1 MKIAPENHLEASKFE
16 GDIRW
21 ELVQR
26 VIESPYLVGSAR
38 LRDFL
43 LHVTAC
49 AIRGTPEDAT
59 EQQIG
64 IQVFQRPPGF
74 NSSEDSIVRSQARLL
89 RHKLAAYFNAEGAS
103 EPVVVEIPKGHYL
116 PVFLP
121 SQRVEPAREPVVE
134 GSTSNSTKIRVPV
147 ESVSVASVPI
157 APIVLE
163 EKEGSLREPA
173 RADKGDRQRGWL
185 TLAGVGFALLLCLSL
200 AAVLLRWQRQAAV
213 AKPMKQLWAPFLSGD
228 PPLVIYSNALFVG
241 DAKSGMRYAAS
252 DGSEEHSKDLVDNYT
267 GTGELISVHE
277 LTKMFDGQ
285 RADFLLKR
293 SPLVTWD
300 EARSR
305 NLIFIGS
312 VAENGSLKLLPSTQD
327 FTLMATADAAGIVN
341 HHPRP
346 GEPQIYLRPEHPL
359 IKDYA
364 VVALLPG
371 VRPDHKMFVFSGLT
385 TLGTQAAVEYAL
397 EPATAAELMRQV
409 SFDKR
414 VHNFEALLEVSIRGG
429 VPLQPRLVSI
439 RVH

>member
-1 MKIAPENHLEASKFE
+1 MKTAPERHLEAFGLE
-16 GDIRW
+16 GDLRW

-26 VIESPYLVGSAR
+26 VIESPHLIGSAR

-49 AIRGTPEDAT
+49 AIRETAEDAT

-64 IQVFQRPPGF
+64 IQVFQRSPGF

-89 RHKLAAYFNAEGAS
+89 RLKLSAYFKAEGAF
-103 EPVVVEIPKGHYL
+103 EPIIIEIPKGHYL

-121 SQRVEPAREPVVE
+121 SPRTKLAEDTADVVP
-134 GSTSNSTKIRVPV
+134 STPIR
-147 ESVSVASVPI
+147 
-157 APIVLE
+157 E
-163 EKEGSLREPA
+163 EKA
-173 RADKGDRQRGWL
+173 KGQRGWL
-185 TLAGVGFALLLCLSL
+185 TLAGLGFAFLLCLSL
-200 AAVLLRWQRQAAV
+200 LVAYRWHKQATATG
-213 AKPMKQLWAPFLSGD
+213 PLKQLWAPFLVGD
-228 PPLVIYSNALFVG
+228 PPVVIYSNALFVG

-252 DGSEEHSKDLVDNYT
+252 DGSDGQSSNLVENYT
-267 GTGELISVHE
+267 GIGELVSVHE
-277 LTKMFDGQ
+277 LTKMFDS
-285 RADFLLKR
+285 RHADFLLKR

-312 VAENGSLKLLPSTQD
+312 IAENGSLKLLPSTQD
-327 FTLMATADAAGIVN
+327 FTLTATADAAGIIN
-341 HHPRP
+341 HKPRP
-346 GEPQIYLRPEHPL
+346 GEPQVYLRPEHPL

-364 VVALLPG
+364 IVALLPG
-371 VRPDHKMFVFSGLT
+371 VQADHKMFVFSGLT

-397 EPATAAELMRQV
+397 QPDTVAELMRQV
-409 SFDKR
+409 VINKKI
-414 VHNFEALLEVSIRGG
+414 HNFEALIEVSVRGG

>member
-1 MKIAPENHLEASKFE
+1 MKTVLDHHLEDAKFE
-16 GDIRW
+16 GDLRW

-26 VIESPYLVGSAR
+26 IVESPYLIGSAR

-49 AIRGTPEDAT
+49 AIREAPEEAT

-89 RHKLAAYFNAEGAS
+89 RRKLAAYFKAEGAS
-103 EPVVVEIPKGHYL
+103 EPLIIEIPKGHYL

-121 SQRVEPAREPVVE
+121 SQRLGFDRESSDEDAEEINEAPVS
-134 GSTSNSTKIRVPV
+134 GLAGGKKA
-147 ESVSVASVPI
+147 ASQ
-157 APIVLE
+157 L
-163 EKEGSLREPA
+163 
-173 RADKGDRQRGWL
+173 GWV
-185 TLAGVGFALLLCLSL
+185 TLAGLGLAMMFCLCLSV
-200 AAVLLRWQRQAAV
+200 ALRWQKQV
-213 AKPMKQLWAPFLSGD
+213 AIVKPVKQLWAPFLVGD

-241 DAKSGMRYAAS
+241 DAKNGMRYAAN
-252 DGSEEHSKDLVDNYT
+252 DGSDAHSAELVDSYT
-267 GTGELISVHE
+267 GVGELISVHE
-277 LTKMFDGQ
+277 LTRMFDRRG
-285 RADFLLKR
+285 AEFVLKK

-327 FTLMATADAAGIVN
+327 FTLTATADAAGIIN

-346 GEPQIYLRPEHPL
+346 GEPQVYLRPEHPL
-359 IKDYA
+359 TKDYA
-364 VVALLPG
+364 VIALLPG
-371 VRPDHKMFVFSGLT
+371 VQADHKTFVFSGLT

-397 EPATAAELMRQV
+397 DPATAAELMRQV
-409 SFDKR
+409 GFGNK
-414 VHNFEALLEVSIRGG
+414 VHNFEALLEVNIRGG
-429 VPLQPRLVSI
+429 VPLQPELVSI
-439 RVH
+439 RIH

>member
-1 MKIAPENHLEASKFE
+1 MKTVLDHHLEDAKFE
-16 GDIRW
+16 GDLRW

-26 VIESPYLVGSAR
+26 IVESPYLIGSAR

-49 AIRGTPEDAT
+49 AIREAPEEAT

-89 RHKLAAYFNAEGAS
+89 RRKLAAYFKAEGAS
-103 EPVVVEIPKGHYL
+103 EPLIIEIPKGHYL

-121 SQRVEPAREPVVE
+121 SQRVGFDRESSDEDVEEINEAPVS
-134 GSTSNSTKIRVPV
+134 GLAGRKKATS
-147 ESVSVASVPI
+147 
-157 APIVLE
+157 
-163 EKEGSLREPA
+163 
-173 RADKGDRQRGWL
+173 QRGWV
-185 TLAGVGFALLLCLSL
+185 TLAGLGLAMMFCLCLSV
-200 AAVLLRWQRQAAV
+200 ALRWQKQV
-213 AKPMKQLWAPFLSGD
+213 AIVKPVKQLWAPFLVGD

-241 DAKSGMRYAAS
+241 DAKNGMRYATN
-252 DGSEEHSKDLVDNYT
+252 DGSDAHSAELVDSYT
-267 GTGELISVHE
+267 GVGELISVHE
-277 LTKMFDGQ
+277 LTRMFDRRG
-285 RADFLLKR
+285 AEFVLKK

-327 FTLMATADAAGIVN
+327 FTLTATADAAGIIN

-346 GEPQIYLRPEHPL
+346 GEPQVYLRPEHPL
-359 IKDYA
+359 TKDYA
-364 VVALLPG
+364 VIALLPG
-371 VRPDHKMFVFSGLT
+371 VQANHKTFVFSGLT

-409 SFDKR
+409 GFGNK
-414 VHNFEALLEVSIRGG
+414 VHNFEALLEVNIRGG
-429 VPLQPRLVSI
+429 VPLQPELVSI
-439 RVH
+439 RIH

>member
-1 MKIAPENHLEASKFE
+1 MKTVLEHHLEDAQFE
-16 GDIRW
+16 GDLRW

-26 VIESPYLVGSAR
+26 VVESPYLIGSAR

-49 AIRGTPEDAT
+49 AIRETPEEAT

-64 IQVFQRPPGF
+64 IQVFQRSPGF

-89 RHKLAAYFNAEGAS
+89 RRKLAAYFKAEGAS
-103 EPVVVEIPKGHYL
+103 EPLIIEIPKGHYL

-121 SQRVEPAREPVVE
+121 SQRVGFDRESSDEDVE
-134 GSTSNSTKIRVPV
+134 EIN
-147 ESVSVASVPI
+147 EASVSG
-157 APIVLE
+157 L
-163 EKEGSLREPA
+163 A
-173 RADKGDRQRGWL
+173 RGKKGTRQRGWVTVIGL
-185 TLAGVGFALLLCLSL
+185 GLAMLFCLCLSV
-200 AAVLLRWQRQAAV
+200 ALRWQKQAAV
-213 AKPMKQLWAPFLSGD
+213 VKPVKQLWAPFLVGD

-241 DAKSGMRYAAS
+241 DAKNGMRYAAN
-252 DGSEEHSKDLVDNYT
+252 DGSDAHSAEMVDSYT
-267 GTGELISVHE
+267 GVGELISVHE
-277 LTKMFDGQ
+277 LTRMFDRRG
-285 RADFLLKR
+285 AEFLLKK

-327 FTLMATADAAGIVN
+327 FTLTATADAAGVIN

-346 GEPQIYLRPEHPL
+346 GEPLVYLRPEHPL
-359 IKDYA
+359 TKDYA
-364 VVALLPG
+364 VIALLPG
-371 VRPDHKMFVFSGLT
+371 VQADHKTFIFSGLT

-409 SFDKR
+409 GVGKKL
-414 VHNFEALLEVSIRGG
+414 HNFEALLEVNIRGG
-429 VPLQPRLVSI
+429 VPLQPQLVSI
-439 RVH
+439 RIH

>member
-1 MKIAPENHLEASKFE
+1 MKTVLDHHLEDAKFE
-16 GDIRW
+16 GDLRW

-26 VIESPYLVGSAR
+26 IVESPYLIGSAR

-49 AIRGTPEDAT
+49 AIREAPEEAT

-89 RHKLAAYFNAEGAS
+89 RRKLAAYFKAEGAS
-103 EPVVVEIPKGHYL
+103 EPLIIEIPKGHYL

-121 SQRVEPAREPVVE
+121 SQRLGFDRESSDEDAEEINEAPVS
-134 GSTSNSTKIRVPV
+134 GLAGGKKA
-147 ESVSVASVPI
+147 AS
-157 APIVLE
+157 
-163 EKEGSLREPA
+163 
-173 RADKGDRQRGWL
+173 QRGWV
-185 TLAGVGFALLLCLSL
+185 TLAGLGLAMMFCLCLSV
-200 AAVLLRWQRQAAV
+200 ALRWQKQV
-213 AKPMKQLWAPFLSGD
+213 AIVKPVKQLWAPFLVGD

-241 DAKSGMRYAAS
+241 DAKNGMRYAAN
-252 DGSEEHSKDLVDNYT
+252 DGSDAHSAELVDSYT
-267 GTGELISVHE
+267 GVGELISVHE
-277 LTKMFDGQ
+277 LTRMFDRRG
-285 RADFLLKR
+285 AEFLLKR

-327 FTLMATADAAGIVN
+327 FTLTATADAAGIIN

-346 GEPQIYLRPEHPL
+346 GEPQVYLRPEHPL
-359 IKDYA
+359 TKDYA
-364 VVALLPG
+364 VIALLPG
-371 VRPDHKMFVFSGLT
+371 VQADHKTFVFSGLT

-409 SFDKR
+409 GFGNK
-414 VHNFEALLEVSIRGG
+414 VHNFEALLEVNIRGG
-429 VPLQPRLVSI
+429 VPLQPELVSI
-439 RVH
+439 RIH

>member
-1 MKIAPENHLEASKFE
+1 MKTALEHHLEAADFE
-16 GDIRW
+16 GDLRW

-26 VIESPYLVGSAR
+26 IVESPHLIGSAR

-49 AIRGTPEDAT
+49 AIRETPEDAT

-89 RHKLAAYFNAEGAS
+89 RRKLADYFKAEGAS
-103 EPVVVEIPKGHYL
+103 EQLIIEIPKGHYL
-116 PVFLP
+116 PAFLP
-121 SQRVEPAREPVVE
+121 SPHAEFVRTAQEDAEAADGTVLTGRVGVE
-134 GSTSNSTKIRVPV
+134 ETK
-147 ESVSVASVPI
+147 
-157 APIVLE
+157 
-163 EKEGSLREPA
+163 
-173 RADKGDRQRGWL
+173 RQRGWL
-185 TLAGVGFALLLCLSL
+185 SLAGVGLALLLCF
-200 AAVLLRWQRQAAV
+200 VLIGAFRWQRQTAV
-213 AKPMKQLWAPFLSGD
+213 VKPVRQLWAPFLQGD

-241 DAKSGMRYAAS
+241 DAKNGMRYAAS
-252 DGSEEHSKDLVDNYT
+252 DGSDAHSAELVDNYT
-267 GTGELISVHE
+267 GIGELSSVHE
-277 LTKMFDGQ
+277 LTVMFDRQG
-285 RADFLLKR
+285 AEFLLKR

-327 FTLMATADAAGIVN
+327 FTLTATADAAGVVN
-341 HHPRP
+341 HHPLP
-346 GEPQIYLRPEHPL
+346 GEPQDYLRPEHPL
-359 IKDYA
+359 TKDYA

-371 VRPDHKMFVFSGLT
+371 IQSDHRMFVFSGLT

-397 EPATAAELMRQV
+397 APDTAAELIRRV
-409 SFDKR
+409 SFDKK
-414 VHNFEALLEVSIRGG
+414 VHNFEALLEVNIRGG
-429 VPLQPRLVSI
+429 VPLQAHLVSI

>member
-1 MKIAPENHLEASKFE
+1 MKTVLDHHLEDAKFE
-16 GDIRW
+16 GDLRW
-21 ELVQR
+21 ELAQR
-26 VIESPYLVGSAR
+26 IVESPYLIGSAR

-49 AIRGTPEDAT
+49 AIREAPEEAT

-89 RHKLAAYFNAEGAS
+89 RRKLAAYFKAEGAS
-103 EPVVVEIPKGHYL
+103 EPLIIEIPKGHYL

-121 SQRVEPAREPVVE
+121 SQRLGFDRESSDEDAEEINEAPVS
-134 GSTSNSTKIRVPV
+134 GLAGRKKA
-147 ESVSVASVPI
+147 AS
-157 APIVLE
+157 
-163 EKEGSLREPA
+163 
-173 RADKGDRQRGWL
+173 QRGWV
-185 TLAGVGFALLLCLSL
+185 TLAGLGLAMMFCLCLSV
-200 AAVLLRWQRQAAV
+200 ALRWQKQAAV
-213 AKPMKQLWAPFLSGD
+213 VKPVKQLWAPFLVGD

-241 DAKSGMRYAAS
+241 DAKNGMRYAAN
-252 DGSEEHSKDLVDNYT
+252 DGSDAHSAELVDSYT
-267 GTGELISVHE
+267 GVGELISVHE
-277 LTKMFDGQ
+277 LTRMFDRRG
-285 RADFLLKR
+285 AEFVLKK

-327 FTLMATADAAGIVN
+327 FTLTATADAAGIIN

-346 GEPQIYLRPEHPL
+346 GEPQVYLRPEHPL
-359 IKDYA
+359 TKDYA
-364 VVALLPG
+364 VIALLPG
-371 VRPDHKMFVFSGLT
+371 VQADHKTFVFSGLT

-409 SFDKR
+409 GFGNK
-414 VHNFEALLEVSIRGG
+414 VHNFEALLEVNIRGG
-429 VPLQPRLVSI
+429 VPLQPELVSI
-439 RVH
+439 RIH

>member
-1 MKIAPENHLEASKFE
+1 MKTVPEQHLEAINFE
-16 GDIRW
+16 GDLRW
-21 ELVQR
+21 DLVQR
-26 VIESPYLVGSAR
+26 VIGSPHLVGSAR

-43 LHVTAC
+43 LHITAC
-49 AIRGTPEDAT
+49 AIRETPEDAT

-64 IQVFQRPPGF
+64 IQVFQRSPGF

-89 RHKLAAYFNAEGAS
+89 RHKLAAYFNSKGAS
-103 EPVVVEIPKGHYL
+103 EPIVIEIPKGHYL

-121 SQRVEPAREPVVE
+121 TQRVELVRESPVD
-134 GSTSNSTKIRVPV
+134 
-147 ESVSVASVPI
+147 
-157 APIVLE
+157 APIKV
-163 EKEGSLREPA
+163 KETLTPIHAEGAKEVPLSEPT
-173 RADKGDRQRGWL
+173 RSDKGDKAERQRGWL
-185 TLAGVGFALLLCLSL
+185 TVAGVGFALLLCLSL
-200 AAVLLRWQRQAAV
+200 AVIFRWQREAAV
-213 AKPMKQLWAPFLSGD
+213 ARPLKQLWAPFLVGD

-241 DAKSGMRYAAS
+241 DAKSGMRYAAN
-252 DGSEEHSKDLVDNYT
+252 DGSEVGSAELVDNYT
-267 GTGELISVHE
+267 GIGELISVHE
-277 LTKMFDGQ
+277 LTKMFDSQ
-285 RADFLLKR
+285 RAEFLLKR

-327 FTLMATADAAGIVN
+327 FTLTATADAAGIVN

-346 GEPQIYLRPEHPL
+346 GEPQVYLRPEHPL
-359 IKDYA
+359 TRDYA

-371 VRPDHKMFVFSGLT
+371 IQPDHKMFVFSGLT
-385 TLGTQAAVEYAL
+385 TLGTQAAMEYAL
-397 EPATAAELMRQV
+397 EPETAAELIRQV
-409 SFDKR
+409 SFDNK

>member
-1 MKIAPENHLEASKFE
+1 MKTVLEHHLEDAQFE
-16 GDIRW
+16 GDLRW

-26 VIESPYLVGSAR
+26 VVESPYLIGSAR

-49 AIRGTPEDAT
+49 AIREAPEEAT

-64 IQVFQRPPGF
+64 IQVFQRSPGF

-89 RHKLAAYFNAEGAS
+89 RRKLAAYFKAEGAS
-103 EPVVVEIPKGHYL
+103 EPLIIEIPKGHYL

-121 SQRVEPAREPVVE
+121 SQRVGFDRESSDEDVE
-134 GSTSNSTKIRVPV
+134 EIN
-147 ESVSVASVPI
+147 EASVSGLARGKKVA
-157 APIVLE
+157 
-163 EKEGSLREPA
+163 RW
-173 RADKGDRQRGWL
+173 RGWV
-185 TLAGVGFALLLCLSL
+185 TVAGLGLVLMFCLCLSV
-200 AAVLLRWQRQAAV
+200 ALRWQKQAAV
-213 AKPMKQLWAPFLSGD
+213 VKPVKQLWAPFLVGD

-241 DAKSGMRYAAS
+241 DAKNGMRYAAN
-252 DGSEEHSKDLVDNYT
+252 DGSDAHSAELVDSYT
-267 GTGELISVHE
+267 GVGELISVHE
-277 LTKMFDGQ
+277 LTRMFDRRG
-285 RADFLLKR
+285 AEFLLKR

-327 FTLMATADAAGIVN
+327 FTLTATADAAGIIN

-346 GEPQIYLRPEHPL
+346 GEPQVYLRPEHPL
-359 IKDYA
+359 TKDYA
-364 VVALLPG
+364 VIALLPG
-371 VRPDHKMFVFSGLT
+371 VQADHKTFIFSGLT

-409 SFDKR
+409 GFGKK
-414 VHNFEALLEVSIRGG
+414 VHNFEALLEVNIRGG
-429 VPLQPRLVSI
+429 VPLQPQLVSI
-439 RVH
+439 RIH

>member
-1 MKIAPENHLEASKFE
+1 MKTLTEQHWEAIDFE
-16 GDIRW
+16 GDLRW

-26 VIESPYLVGSAR
+26 VAESPHLIGSAR

-64 IQVFQRPPGF
+64 IQVFQRSPGF

-89 RHKLAAYFNAEGAS
+89 RLKLAGYFNAEGAS
-103 EPVVVEIPKGHYL
+103 EPLVIEIPKGHYL

-121 SQRVEPAREPVVE
+121 SQRAEFKELPDEVVE
-134 GSTSNSTKIRVPV
+134 EINEASLS
-147 ESVSVASVPI
+147 ESV
-157 APIVLE
+157 
-163 EKEGSLREPA
+163 
-173 RADKGDRQRGWL
+173 RAVETGRQRGWL
-185 TLAGVGFALLLCLSL
+185 TLAGVGFALLLCFCLFG
-200 AAVLLRWQRQAAV
+200 VFRWQKQAAV
-213 AKPMKQLWAPFLSGD
+213 GKPLKQLWAPFLVGA

-241 DAKSGMRYAAS
+241 DAKSGMRYAAG
-252 DGSEEHSKDLVDNYT
+252 DGQDGHPSELVDSYT
-267 GTGELISVHE
+267 GIGELISVHE
-277 LTKMFDGQ
+277 LTQMFDRQG
-285 RADFLLKR
+285 AEFLLKR

-327 FTLMATADAAGIVN
+327 FTLTATADAAGIVN
-341 HHPRP
+341 HHPLA
-346 GEPQIYLRPEHPL
+346 GEPEVYLRPERPL
-359 IKDYA
+359 TKDYA

-371 VRPDHKMFVFSGLT
+371 VQPGDRMFVFSGLT

-397 EPATAAELMRQV
+397 EPDTAAELMRKV
-409 SFDKR
+409 SFGR
-414 VHNFEALLEVSIRGG
+414 QVHNFEALLEVNIRGG

>member
-1 MKIAPENHLEASKFE
+1 MKTVLDHHLEDAKFE
-16 GDIRW
+16 GDLRW
-21 ELVQR
+21 ELAQR
-26 VIESPYLVGSAR
+26 IVESPYLIGSAR

-49 AIRGTPEDAT
+49 AIREAPEEAT

-89 RHKLAAYFNAEGAS
+89 RRKLAAYFKAEGAS
-103 EPVVVEIPKGHYL
+103 EPLIIEIPKGHYL

-121 SQRVEPAREPVVE
+121 SQRVGFDRESSDEDAEEINEAPVS
-134 GSTSNSTKIRVPV
+134 GLAGGKKA
-147 ESVSVASVPI
+147 ASQ
-157 APIVLE
+157 L
-163 EKEGSLREPA
+163 
-173 RADKGDRQRGWL
+173 GWV
-185 TLAGVGFALLLCLSL
+185 TLAGLGLAMMFCLCLSV
-200 AAVLLRWQRQAAV
+200 ALRWQKQV
-213 AKPMKQLWAPFLSGD
+213 AIVKPVKQLWAPFLVGD

-241 DAKSGMRYAAS
+241 DAKNGMRYAAN
-252 DGSEEHSKDLVDNYT
+252 DGSDAHSAELVDSYT
-267 GTGELISVHE
+267 GVGELISVHE
-277 LTKMFDGQ
+277 LTRMFDRRG
-285 RADFLLKR
+285 AEFVLKK

-327 FTLMATADAAGIVN
+327 FTLTATADAAGIIN

-346 GEPQIYLRPEHPL
+346 GEPQVYLRPEHPL
-359 IKDYA
+359 TKDYA
-364 VVALLPG
+364 VIALLPG
-371 VRPDHKMFVFSGLT
+371 VQADHKTFVFSGLT

-409 SFDKR
+409 GFGNK
-414 VHNFEALLEVSIRGG
+414 VHNFEALLEVNIRGG
-429 VPLQPRLVSI
+429 VPLQPQLVSI
-439 RVH
+439 RIH

>member
-1 MKIAPENHLEASKFE
+1 MKTVLDHHLEDAKFE
-16 GDIRW
+16 GDLRW

-26 VIESPYLVGSAR
+26 IVESPYLIGSAR

-49 AIRGTPEDAT
+49 AIREAPEEAT

-89 RHKLAAYFNAEGAS
+89 RRKLAAYFKAEGAS
-103 EPVVVEIPKGHYL
+103 EPLIIEIPKGHYL

-121 SQRVEPAREPVVE
+121 SQRVGFDRESSDEDAEEINEAPVS
-134 GSTSNSTKIRVPV
+134 GLAGGKKA
-147 ESVSVASVPI
+147 ASQ
-157 APIVLE
+157 L
-163 EKEGSLREPA
+163 
-173 RADKGDRQRGWL
+173 GWV
-185 TLAGVGFALLLCLSL
+185 TLAGLGLAMMFCLCLSV
-200 AAVLLRWQRQAAV
+200 ALRWQKQV
-213 AKPMKQLWAPFLSGD
+213 AIVKPVKQLWAPFLVGD

-241 DAKSGMRYAAS
+241 DAKNGMRYAAN
-252 DGSEEHSKDLVDNYT
+252 DGSDAHSAELVDSYT
-267 GTGELISVHE
+267 GVGELISVHE
-277 LTKMFDGQ
+277 LTRMFDRRG
-285 RADFLLKR
+285 AEFVLKK

-327 FTLMATADAAGIVN
+327 FTLTATADAAGIIN

-346 GEPQIYLRPEHPL
+346 GEPQVYLRPEHPL
-359 IKDYA
+359 TKDYA
-364 VVALLPG
+364 VIALLPG
-371 VRPDHKMFVFSGLT
+371 VQANHKTFVFSGLT

-409 SFDKR
+409 GFGNK
-414 VHNFEALLEVSIRGG
+414 VHNFEALLEVNIRGG
-429 VPLQPRLVSI
+429 VPLQPELVSI
-439 RVH
+439 RIH